1 MSLVS
6 RGLLSLIILLAL
18 TAGRTYAQQA
28 QGLDEGKSGAEL
40 FKTTCADCHRSPRGL
55 AKNRFSWTLSYFL
68 RQHYT
73 GSSAAADALTA
84 YLQSVDAPRAKPR
97 PTARK
102 SQRPATSAS
111 EPSLRPAVPVPA
123 H

>member
-28 QGLDEGKSGAEL
+28 QDLDQGKSGAEL
-40 FKTTCADCHRSPRGL
+40 FKTTCIDCHRSPRGL
-55 AKNRFSWTLSYFL
+55 AKDRFSLTLSYFL
-68 RQHYT
+68 RRHYT
-73 GSSAAADALTA
+73 GSSAAADVLTA

-97 PTARK
+97 PPARK
-102 SQRPATSAS
+102 SQPPVTSAS
-111 EPSLRPAVPVPA
+111 EPLPRPAVPVPA